1 MSGPSDLSDTDTPQA
16 VITDIVWA
24 DIEVERSVFAQSG
37 VTVRLAGSSDERALS
52 AAVADATIVLTCFAP
67 VTRAVI
73 DAAPR
78 LRVISRLGVGLDNID
93 VAAAAERGV
102 VVVRVTGYCVDEVAT
117 HAVALGLA
125 AWRRIPAYDAVTRA
139 GGWGIR
145 PELPL
150 RRLAGSRVAVLGR
163 GPIGRE
169 VGRRWTAMGAEV
181 VDDPA
186 GAHLVSVHL
195 PLNDLTRGTLDDRV
209 FDVVAPGAI
218 VVNCGRG
225 PLLDLDAALHALD
238 DGRLGTLALDVY
250 PTEPL
255 LRGDRL
261 LHRPDVILTPHVA
274 FYSEGSLVELRE
286 RAARNAVDAL
296 EAHGGA

>member
-1 MSGPSDLSDTDTPQA
+1 MSLSTGLEGASA
-16 VITDIVWA
+16 VITDIVWG
-24 DIEVERSVFAQSG
+24 DIEVERSVFAG
-37 VTVRLAGSSDERALS
+37 AGLTVTLADSHDERVLA
-52 AAVADATIVLTCFAP
+52 AAVSDASALLTCFAP
-67 VTRAVI
+67 VTRRVI
-73 DAAPR
+73 EAAPR
-78 LRVISRLGVGLDNID
+78 LQVISRLGVGLDNID
-93 VAAAAERGV
+93 VAAATERGV
-102 VVVRVTGYCVDEVAT
+102 SVVRVTDYCVDEVAT

-125 AWRRIPAYDAVTRA
+125 AWRRILAYDAVTRA

-169 VGRRWTAMGAEV
+169 VSRRWAAMGAEV

-195 PLNDLTRGTLDDRV
+195 PLNDSTRGTVDDRV
-209 FDVVAPGAI
+209 FDAAARGAI

-225 PLLDLDAALHALD
+225 PLLDLDAALSALD

-255 LRGDRL
+255 PPGDSLR
-261 LHRPDVILTPHVA
+261 HRPDIILTPHVA
-274 FYSEGSLVELRE
+274 FYSDGSLVELRE

-296 EAHGGA
+296 RGRTEAAT

>member
-1 MSGPSDLSDTDTPQA
+1 MSDSRDADTPAA

-24 DIEVERSVFAQSG
+24 DIEVERSVFAEAGMAVS
-37 VTVRLAGSSDERALS
+37 LAGSHDERTLA
-52 AAVADATIVLTCFAP
+52 AAVSDATIVLTCFAP

-78 LRVISRLGVGLDNID
+78 LRVISRLGVGVDNID
-93 VAAAAERGV
+93 VVAAGERGIA
-102 VVVRVTGYCVDEVAT
+102 VVRVTDYCVDEVAT

-169 VGRRWTAMGAEV
+169 VGRRWAAMGAEV

-195 PLNDLTRGTLDDRV
+195 PLNDFTRGAVDDRV
-209 FDVVAPGAI
+209 FDAVSPGAI

-225 PLLDLDAALHALD
+225 PLLDLDAALGALD

-250 PTEPL
+250 PVEPL
-255 LRGDRL
+255 PPGDRL

-274 FYSEGSLVELRE
+274 FYSEGSLDELRE

-296 EAHGGA
+296 RTQPGGPS